1 MRLPSP
7 RNLLQKPLAQP
18 TCSFAGKN
26 ILVTGANTGLGFE
39 AAQKFTALGASR
51 VILGVRDLKKGERA
65 KSLIEE
71 RTGVKDRIDV
81 WQLDMNSYQSI
92 REFAVRA
99 DATDISVD
107 IALLNAGVYSV
118 NYRQSPYGW
127 EETLQVNVLSTALLA
142 LLLLPKLRKS
152 SSVERNNN
160 GAVLE
165 FVSSRRHEVVTIS
178 EDRKR
183 RQNLLRSF
191 NNAETFKSSE
201 QYQVSKLFVMCIMQ
215 VLSSLAKTSGVRVTA
230 ICPGFCQSDLSR
242 GHQGIVAGIIRT
254 ILNTLVLRTAEEG
267 SRTLVSG
274 AALGPEAHGM
284 FWYDDELHQAS
295 APILAGPEGEDFRRK
310 IWGEV
315 IEALKMDVPEVEER
329 LGELEGLEQGR
340 QSN

>member
-18 TCSFAGKN
+18 TSSFAGKN
-26 ILVTGANTGLGFE
+26 IIVTGANTGLGFE

-51 VILGVRDLKKGERA
+51 VILGVRDLEKGKRA

-71 RTGVKDRIDV
+71 RTGVRDRIEV

-92 REFAVRA
+92 RDFAARA
-99 DATDISVD
+99 NATDISLD

-142 LLLLPKLRKS
+142 LLLFPKLHKS
-152 SSVERNNN
+152 SSLGRNDKA
-160 GAVLE
+160 AVLE

-183 RQNLLRSF
+183 EESLLRSF

-215 VLSSLAKTSGVRVTA
+215 TLSSLAKNSSVCVTA
-230 ICPGFCQSDLSR
+230 VCPGFCQSDLSR
-242 GHQGIVAGIIRT
+242 GHQGIIAGIVRI

-274 AALGPEAHGM
+274 AALGPAAHGM
-284 FWYDDELHQAS
+284 FWYDDELHQLS
-295 APILAGPEGEDFRRK
+295 APILSGQEGEDFSRK
-310 IWGEV
+310 IWREV
-315 IEALKMDVPEVEER
+315 IDALETDVPEVEER
-329 LGELEGLEQGR
+329 LRELESVEQGR
-340 QSN
+340 KSD